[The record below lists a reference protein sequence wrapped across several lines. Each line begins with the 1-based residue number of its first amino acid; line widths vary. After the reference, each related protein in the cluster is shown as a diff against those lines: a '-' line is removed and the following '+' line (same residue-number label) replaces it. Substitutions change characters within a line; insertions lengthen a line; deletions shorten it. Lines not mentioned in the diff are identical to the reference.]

1 MVVSVVCA
9 VVRALRRHPLLVLN
23 ALLLVALGAAGAW
36 RSAELTRAV
45 PTPADLFMRS
55 VATEDADL
63 GWRQLCPSL
72 QNHLPRDVLEQHTLT
87 QRTLQAQQGL
97 TLSIEH
103 VGDRP
108 RPTGGEVRVY
118 VATARAAD
126 GSTGQKT
133 YVIKTQ
139 ASGCVESVDS

>member
-1 MVVSVVCA
+1 VVSVACA
-9 VVRALRRHPLLVLN
+9 LGRGLRRHPLLVLN
-23 ALLLVALGAAGAW
+23 ALLLVGLGAAGVW
-36 RSAELTRAV
+36 RGVELTRAV
-45 PTPADLFMRS
+45 ATPADLFMRS

-63 GWRQLCPSL
+63 GWRQLCPAL
-72 QNHLPRDVLEQHTLT
+72 QNELPRDVLEQHTLA

-108 RPTGGEVRVY
+108 RPTGGEVRFY
-118 VATARAAD
+118 VATAHGAD
-126 GSTGQKT
+126 GSSGQKT